1 MIGLIMGCLLLT
13 VGQAYTLNSYFS
25 LQISSVLILGF
36 AILWSSIFA
45 LFDRYKRQKIGY
57 LILAFVLVMVNLIC
71 YQYDI
76 SLIEKMNETYDWTM
90 GYDQTESSYIALY
103 ARLLMLGVTAML
115 STVNYMS
122 QKNRLAKGG
131 LGLVSLGL
139 LAYMSYLQIEIH
151 KIGIMSL
158 MAYALLVIIENQYM
172 SCYGKTQKEE
182 AKRVATYF
190 IPLCLVITLSTVLL
204 PSHKEPMKWQLVKS
218 IGATMQEK
226 LSEMGQSFSFFIGN
240 QKDEFGLNF
249 LSYDESSNLGGNISL
264 QESVMLKVRIKTK
277 THMPLYLAGSYK
289 DTYTGRSWTVS
300 ENESKSNIEAY
311 QLDVYELLYA
321 VARNEDLA
329 NDETLIIENR
339 LELTYGKMRTKTFFM
354 PPKMVGFEQWGKQNK
369 LSESRAGI
377 LYEKRQG
384 GDTSYSASFLEVNPM
399 SEALQENLRALDGFS
414 YSGENQM
421 TNGEMEVRLSKKI
434 RGASLQELWKTK
446 QLDQVLKERSQEI
459 KVAYTQLPNDFP
471 SRVQDLT
478 QDMTEGYKNNYDKLK
493 AIEAYLRTFTYTT
506 TPGEVPENED
516 FVDYFLYESK
526 AGYCTY
532 FASAMAMM
540 ARSIGIPTRYVEGFI
555 VDYEK
560 AEGYAATYVVRG
572 KKAHA
577 WVEAYFEGFG
587 WVAFEPSAGYEP
599 TLYYPYENENEVMI
613 MSGLGEEDE
622 VSQNVSVPSIAPK
635 LQEEENQIP
644 ANKENYI
651 GKGLLFIGRVMFL
664 FIVLVLGVQCFS
676 RWQYHREFEKA
687 DTSKRFKM
695 RFYEILYFLEKEG
708 IKLKSQE
715 TLSDYARRIGQVRSG
730 EATYVG
736 EMIAAYVKLKY
747 SEEPLSG
754 SEGEVLERAYQAF
767 IADEQEKIGQTKMF
781 ERRFMYYL
789 SGRKKM

>member
-13 VGQAYTLNSYFS
+13 IGQTYMLNSYFS
-25 LQISSVLILGF
+25 LQISSVLILSF

-76 SLIEKMNETYDWTM
+76 SLIEKINETYDWTM
-90 GYDQTESSYIALY
+90 RYDQTESSYIALY
-103 ARLLMLGVTAML
+103 ARLLMLGVTAVL
-115 STVNYMS
+115 STVNYIS
-122 QKNRLAKGG
+122 QKNRLARGG

-139 LAYMSYLQIEIH
+139 LTYMSYLQIEIH

-158 MAYALLVIIENQYM
+158 MAYALLVVIENQYM
-172 SCYGKTQKEE
+172 SCYGKTQREE
-182 AKRVATYF
+182 AKRVAIYF
-190 IPLCLVITLSTVLL
+190 IPLCLVIALSTVLL
-204 PSHKEPMKWQLVKS
+204 PSHKEPMKWKLVRS
-218 IGATMQEK
+218 IGADIQEK

-264 QESVMLKVRIKTK
+264 QDSIMLKVRIKTE

-300 ENESKSNIEAY
+300 EDAYENNIEAY
-311 QLDVYELLYA
+311 QLDAYELLYA
-321 VARNEDLA
+321 VARNEDLV

-377 LYEKRQG
+377 LYKKRQG

-399 SEALQENLRALDGFS
+399 SEALQENLRALDGFI

-421 TNGEMEVRLSKKI
+421 TNGEMEVRLSKKV
-434 RGASLQELWKTK
+434 RGTFLQELWKTK
-446 QLDQVLKERSQEI
+446 QLDQALKERSQEI

-478 QDMTEGYKNNYDKLK
+478 QDVTEGYQNNYDKLK
-493 AIEAYLRTFTYTT
+493 AIEAYLRTYTYTT

-560 AEGYAATYVVRG
+560 AEEYVATYVVRG

-613 MSGLGEEDE
+613 TSGLGEEDE
-622 VSQNVSVPSIAPK
+622 GSQNVSVPIIVPK
-635 LQEEENQIP
+635 LQEGENPIS

-651 GKGLLFIGRVMFL
+651 GKGLLFIGRMMLL
-664 FIVLVLGVQCFS
+664 FIVLVLGGQCFS

-687 DTSKRFKM
+687 DASKRFKM

-767 IADEQEKIGQTKMF
+767 IADEQEKIGQIKML
-781 ERRFMYYL
+781 ERWFMYYL